1 MCVFVIF
8 CRVWP
13 QNLTRSN
20 AKLRRIVASRPASSS
35 AGILSRYF
43 RWDCLILCPLRHIIL
58 SPIPV
63 DQPAIIIAHDGI
75 SINTLVVEVMLI
87 SPQIELDRGDVVR
100 LEFG

>member
-1 MCVFVIF
+1 MC
-8 CRVWP
+8 RKVWHR
-13 QNLTRSN
+13 NLTRSN
-20 AKLRRIVASRPASSS
+20 AKVCRIITSRPDSSS
-35 AGILSRYF
+35 AGILLRYI
-43 RWDCLILCPLRHIIL
+43 RWDFL
-58 SPIPV
+58 SLIPV